1 MTRSL
6 ASHHVEYVHQFIN
19 TVRARHTNVTCR
31 DARIELI
38 SILMFQ
44 AMCEAN
50 QISITMCF
58 MADEKLI
65 EA

>member
-1 MTRSL
+1 MTQSL
-6 ASHHVEYVHQFIN
+6 ASHRVEYVHQFIN
-19 TVRARHTNVTCR
+19 TVRARHTVTCR

-38 SILMFQ
+38 CILMFQ